1 MALLV
6 KWFNSIERHAELF
19 LQMPLAPHALRKTQ
33 QQREKN
39 RIGAIPARHDEKW
52 QVDKVVRE
60 GVDIPPRPQPEQCIE
75 GKPMIAVR
83 FNRDRPIRKFKR
95 NLSGIA
101 RRFVIFITDS
111 RCLRMRFGLA

>member
-39 RIGAIPARHDEKW
+39 G
-52 QVDKVVRE
+52 
-60 GVDIPPRPQPEQCIE
+60 IPPRTRATSRIE

-83 FNRDRPIRKFKR
+83 FNRGGPIR
-95 NLSGIA
+95 
-101 RRFVIFITDS
+101 
-111 RCLRMRFGLA
+111 